1 MWSHDKEIRRTS
13 RILKFFILKLIKS
26 FLIMFVFLLILGT
39 IITTIRGYNDKN
51 NNNNTITSNK

>member
-1 MWSHDKEIRRTS
+1 MWSHDKEIKRTS

-26 FLIMFVFLLILGT
+26 FLLMFVFLLILGT
-39 IITTIRGYNDKN
+39 IITTIKEYNDKN

>member
-39 IITTIRGYNDKN
+39 IITTIRGYDDKN
-51 NNNNTITSNK
+51 NNNNISTTNK

>member
-1 MWSHDKEIRRTS
+1 MWSHDKEIKRTS

-26 FLIMFVFLLILGT
+26 FLIMFIFLLILGT

>member
-1 MWSHDKEIRRTS
+1 MWSHHKEIRKTS
-13 RILKFFILKLIKS
+13 KILKFFILKLIKS

>member
-39 IITTIRGYNDKN
+39 ITTTIRGYNDKN
-51 NNNNTITSNK
+51 NNNNISTTNK